1 MRALVVV
8 ESVFGNTRRIAEE
21 VARGLAHGL
30 GESGQV
36 RVADVGDAGD
46 PLDGVDL
53 LVVGGPTH
61 AFAMTRMSTRRNA
74 AEQAGGGAQPSE
86 TGLREW
92 LATLAEAPMDV
103 RAAAFDTRVDRPRLP
118 GSAAA
123 GVARRLRRLGYDL
136 VARPETFR
144 VSGTQGPLCEGE
156 LGRARAWGAGIARAA
171 TAATSTA

>member
-8 ESVFGNTRRIAEE
+8 ESVFGNTRRIALE
-21 VARGLAHGL
+21 VAHGLARGL

-36 RVADVGDAGD
+36 RIADVGDPPEVVAGI
-46 PLDGVDL
+46 DL

-61 AFAMTRMSTRRNA
+61 AFAMTRMSTRRSA
-74 AEQAGGGAQPSE
+74 AEQLGGGAQPAE

-92 LATLAEAPMDV
+92 LAALGQAPTGA
-103 RAAAFDTRVDRPRLP
+103 RAAAFDTRMDRPRLP

-123 GVARRLRRLGYDL
+123 GAARRLRRLGYDL

-144 VSGTQGPLCEGE
+144 VTGTQGPLIEGE
-156 LGRARAWGAGIARAA
+156 LERARAWGIDVARAA
-171 TAATSTA
+171 TAATTAA